1 MLNSAFAVNLSSE
14 AKAMATMYDSSAD
27 LSRTIRGCAS
37 SLELSGAGYGG
48 DVEAALDV
56 DSDGYV
62 PILSDGAFTAG

>member
-1 MLNSAFAVNLSSE
+1 
-14 AKAMATMYDSSAD
+14 MATMYDSSAD